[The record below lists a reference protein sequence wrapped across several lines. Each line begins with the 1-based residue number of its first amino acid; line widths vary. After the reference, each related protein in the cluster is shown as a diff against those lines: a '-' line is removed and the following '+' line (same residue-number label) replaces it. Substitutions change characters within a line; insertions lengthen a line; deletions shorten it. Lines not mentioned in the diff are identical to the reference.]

1 MPEILS
7 EAACSPGAGIA
18 PQSVVHPGARIGQNV
33 TVGPFTVIE
42 EHVEIGDNT
51 TIASGVVI
59 KPYTKIGRCCEIHSG
74 AVLGGPPQDTK
85 FCGEVS
91 YLVLGDHNIVREYVT
106 IHRAT
111 GPECATIIGDH
122 NMIMAYSHVGHN
134 CEIGNNVMMANQVGI
149 SGHVVIE
156 DRVVI
161 GGMVGIHQYVRIGK
175 LAMIGGF
182 SKVVQDVPPFMM
194 ADGRPSRVYGLNVRG
209 LRRAGISTG
218 IRSELKQAFRLLY
231 ANGLNMS
238 QAIESVESE
247 VRESGERDYLLEFLR
262 SEKLGFGGRQLE
274 RGRAGG

>member
-7 EAACSPGAGIA
+7 EAACPPGAGIA
-18 PQSVVHPGARIGQNV
+18 PPAIVHPGARLGQNV
-33 TVGPFTVIE
+33 TVGPFAVIE

-51 TIASGVVI
+51 VIGSGVVI
-59 KPYTKIGRCCEIHSG
+59 KPHTRIGRDCQIHAG

-85 FCGEVS
+85 FRGEVS
-91 YLVLGDHNIVREYVT
+91 YLIIGDGNIVREYVT

-111 GPECATIIGDH
+111 GEENATIIGDG
-122 NMIMAYSHVGHN
+122 NMIMAYSHLGHN
-134 CEIGNNVMMANQVGI
+134 CEIGNDVIMANQVGI

-194 ADGRPSRVYGLNVRG
+194 ADGRPSKVYGLNVRG
-209 LRRAGISTG
+209 LRRAGIPTG

-238 QAIESVESE
+238 QALESVEHD
-247 VRESGERDYLLEFLR
+247 VRESAERDYLLGFLR
-262 SEKLGFGGRQLE
+262 NEKLGFGGRQLE
-274 RGRAGG
+274 RRRGG